1 MVCQWQ
7 GERDKGEGVVMSSQT
22 KKRRVWGVETTEL
35 TAAYGTVEDSGGG
48 SIGGSTKAA
57 GTHHP

>member
-1 MVCQWQ
+1 M
-7 GERDKGEGVVMSSQT
+7 MSSQT